1 MGRLEVRNIPDELL
15 KRLDEIAES
24 KGMSRSE
31 LVIVSLQIYADCQDK
46 KLHKML
52 PAIVES
58 EVKEELRRFE
68 YRLSD
73 TLTILLKSALNLE
86 KTTEKLNYHLFPEL
100 KNLDID
106 SMSIEQILAIINAEN
121 ADKPDDFDE
130 DFTVENDDI
139 IMDSDIDF

>member
-1 MGRLEVRNIPDELL
+1 MGRLDVRNIPDELL
-15 KRLDEIAES
+15 RRLDGIAES

-31 LVIVSLQIYADCQDK
+31 LVIDSLQIYADCQDK

-58 EVKEELRRFE
+58 EVKEEIRRFE

-86 KTTEKLNYHLFPEL
+86 KTTEKLNYYLFPEL

-106 SMSIEQILAIINAEN
+106 SMSI
-121 ADKPDDFDE
+121 
-130 DFTVENDDI
+130 
-139 IMDSDIDF
+139 